1 MRPKI
6 CPVVTERLKTK
17 AFRSLAQNLALAFH
31 KSTSK
36 YGGSARPER
45 GTFRGKKYSQI
56 NKSVSGALLLCQIV
70 GVGRG
75 QQRESIGYECS
86 IPNSQHPASNTQYPI
101 LLWPNRCHGYSSNW
115 SPVFSAQI

>member
-1 MRPKI
+1 MPSSHRKTEDKGLPKPGAKS
-6 CPVVTERLKTK
+6 CTRLSQINVQIWRECSPRKGN
-17 AFRSLAQNLALAFH
+17 FS
-31 KSTSK
+31 
-36 YGGSARPER
+36 GE
-45 GTFRGKKYSQI
+45 KKYSQI